1 MGEKVN
7 IKIKDK
13 EYVVRGSDNR
23 DQIMKVAT
31 YVDRRIKEISDSGKG
46 LSDDRIAVLTALD
59 IAGDYF
65 QLLEEKK
72 DLLSEINRRSQRL
85 MQRLNMVLK

>member
-46 LSDDRIAVLTALD
+46 LSDDKIAVLTALD

-72 DLLSEINRRSQRL
+72 DLLAEIKRRSQRL
-85 MQRLNMVLK
+85 MQRLNTVLK

>member
-1 MGEKVN
+1 MDEKVT

-13 EYVVRGSDNR
+13 EYVIRGSDKR
-23 DQIMKVAT
+23 DRIIKVAA
-31 YVDRRIKEISDSGKG
+31 YVDNKIKEISEIKTG
-46 LSDDRIAVLTALD
+46 LPDDKIAVLTALD

-72 DLLSEINRRSQRL
+72 GLLEEVKRRSQRL
-85 MQRLNMVLK
+85 MQRLSTVLN

>member
-13 EYVVRGSDNR
+13 EYVVKGSDNR

-31 YVDRRIKEISDSGKG
+31 YVDRRIKEISDSGKK
-46 LSDDRIAVLTALD
+46 LSDDKIAVLTALD

-72 DLLSEINRRSQRL
+72 DLLAEIKRRSQML
-85 MQRLNMVLK
+85 MERLNTVLK

>member
-46 LSDDRIAVLTALD
+46 LSDDKIAVLTALD

-72 DLLSEINRRSQRL
+72 DLLAEIKRRSQML
-85 MQRLNMVLK
+85 MQRLNTVLK

>member
-1 MGEKVN
+1 MDEKVN

-13 EYVVRGSDNR
+13 EYVIRGSDNR
-23 DQIMKVAT
+23 DRIIKVAA
-31 YVDRRIKEISDSGKG
+31 YVDNKIKEISEIKTG
-46 LSDDRIAVLTALD
+46 LPDDKIAVLTALD

-72 DLLSEINRRSQRL
+72 GLLEEVKRRSQRL
-85 MQRLNMVLK
+85 MQRLSTVLN

>member
-23 DQIMKVAT
+23 DQIIKAAA
-31 YVDRRIKEISDSGKG
+31 YVDSKIKEISDSGKG
-46 LSDDRIAVLTALD
+46 LTDDKIAVLTALD

-65 QLLEEKK
+65 QLSEEKK
-72 DLLSEINRRSQRL
+72 DLLTEIERRSQRL
-85 MQRLNMVLK
+85 MQRLDTVLQ

>member
-1 MGEKVN
+1 MGENVN

-13 EYVVRGSDNR
+13 EYIVKGSDNR

-46 LSDDRIAVLTALD
+46 LPDDKIAVLTALD

-72 DLLSEINRRSQRL
+72 DLSAEIESKSQRL
-85 MQRLNMVLK
+85 MQRLNTVLK

>member
-1 MGEKVN
+1 MDEKVN

-13 EYVVRGSDNR
+13 EYVIRGSDNR
-23 DQIMKVAT
+23 DRIIKVAA
-31 YVDRRIKEISDSGKG
+31 YVDNKIKEISETKTG
-46 LSDDRIAVLTALD
+46 LPDDKIAVLTALD

-72 DLLSEINRRSQRL
+72 GLLEEVKRRSQRL
-85 MQRLNMVLK
+85 MQRLSTVLN

>member
-23 DQIMKVAT
+23 DQIMKAAA
-31 YVDRRIKEISDSGKG
+31 YVDSKIKEISDSGKG
-46 LSDDRIAVLTALD
+46 LTDDKIAVLTALD

-72 DLLSEINRRSQRL
+72 GLVAEIKRRSQRL
-85 MQRLNMVLK
+85 MQRLNTVVY

>member
-1 MGEKVN
+1 MDEKVN

-13 EYVVRGSDNR
+13 EYVIRGSDNR
-23 DQIMKVAT
+23 DRIIKVAA
-31 YVDRRIKEISDSGKG
+31 YVDNKIKEISEIKTG
-46 LSDDRIAVLTALD
+46 LPDDKIAVLTALD

-72 DLLSEINRRSQRL
+72 GLFEEVKRRSQRL
-85 MQRLNMVLK
+85 MQRLSTVLN

>member
-1 MGEKVN
+1 MDEKVN

-13 EYVVRGSDNR
+13 EYVIRGSDNR
-23 DQIMKVAT
+23 DRIIKVAA
-31 YVDRRIKEISDSGKG
+31 YVDNKIKEISEIKAG
-46 LSDDRIAVLTALD
+46 LPDDKIAVLTALD

-72 DLLSEINRRSQRL
+72 GLLEEVKRRSQRL
-85 MQRLNMVLK
+85 MQRLSTVLN

>member
-13 EYVVRGSDNR
+13 EYVVKGSDNR

-31 YVDRRIKEISDSGKG
+31 YVDRRIKEISDSGKK
-46 LSDDRIAVLTALD
+46 LSDDKIAVLTALD

-72 DLLSEINRRSQRL
+72 DLLAEIKRRSQML
-85 MQRLNMVLK
+85 MQRLNTVLK

>member
-1 MGEKVN
+1 MDEKVT

-13 EYVVRGSDNR
+13 EYVIRGSDNR
-23 DQIMKVAT
+23 DRIIKVAA
-31 YVDRRIKEISDSGKG
+31 YVDNKIKEISEIKTG
-46 LSDDRIAVLTALD
+46 LPDDKIAVLTALD

-72 DLLSEINRRSQRL
+72 GLLEEVKRRSQRL
-85 MQRLNMVLK
+85 MQRLSTVLN

>member
-23 DQIMKVAT
+23 DQIMKAAA
-31 YVDRRIKEISDSGKG
+31 YVDTKIKEISDSGKG
-46 LSDDRIAVLTALD
+46 LTDDKIAVLTALD

-65 QLLEEKK
+65 QLSEEKK
-72 DLLSEINRRSQRL
+72 DLLTEIERRSQRL
-85 MQRLNMVLK
+85 MQRLDTVL